1 MPCRASAKDADEELE
16 RWTPAVK
23 SPAGLLVLDKPKGW
37 TSHDA
42 VERVRGL
49 TRIRRVGHAGTLD
62 PLATGV
68 LVLLVGPATRLA
80 EFLLGHDKRYRA
92 TIRLGI
98 RTDTDDAEG
107 RILSERPVEVSRES
121 FEEALRAFVGEIL
134 QTPPAF
140 AAIRQG
146 GERLYEKAR
155 RGEAVAPPPRRVRI
169 DELRLLEWNPPW
181 ATIEVACSAGTYIR
195 ALARDIGEQLGCGAH
210 LTELRRLASGPFTL
224 AEAIPWEILEAAA
237 RAGDWLRYL
246 RPMEDALPDWA
257 PITPAPG
264 ILNQL
269 RHGQPIPVEALPH
282 PGPRLRVHRPDGTL
296 LALLERH
303 GERWQPVRVF
313 PEDP

>member
-1 MPCRASAKDADEELE
+1 MKA
-16 RWTPAVK
+16 
-23 SPAGLLVLDKPKGW
+23 PAGLLVLDKPKGW
-37 TSHDA
+37 TSHDV
-42 VERVRGL
+42 VERARKVTRVR
-49 TRIRRVGHAGTLD
+49 RIGHAGTLD

-68 LVLLVGPATRLA
+68 LVLLVGHATRLA

-121 FEEALRAFVGEIL
+121 LEETLRSFVGEIL

-140 AAIRQG
+140 SAIRQG

-155 RGEAVAPPPRRVRI
+155 RGEAVAPPPRWVRI
-169 DELRLLEWNPPW
+169 DELRLVEWNPPW

-195 ALARDIGEQLGCGAH
+195 ALARDIGERLGCGAH

-224 AEAIPWEILEAAA
+224 ADAIPWELLEAAA
-237 RAGDWLRYL
+237 RAGGWLRYL
-246 RPMEDALPDWA
+246 RPMADALPDWE
-257 PITPAPG
+257 PITPSLE
-264 ILNQL
+264 ILSRLQ
-269 RHGQPIPVEALPH
+269 HGQPIPVEALPH

-296 LALLERH
+296 LALLERQ
-303 GERWQPVRVF
+303 GKRWQPVRVF

>member
-1 MPCRASAKDADEELE
+1 M
-16 RWTPAVK
+16 K

-80 EFLLGHDKRYRA
+80 EFLLGHDKRYWA

-169 DELRLLEWNPPW
+169 DELCLLEWNPPW

-195 ALARDIGEQLGCGAH
+195 ALARDIGEQIGCGAH

-224 AEAIPWEILEAAA
+224 AEAIPWEILEAAG
-237 RAGDWLRYL
+237 RAGDWPRYL
-246 RPMEDALPDWA
+246 RPVEDALPDWA
-257 PITPAPG
+257 PVTPAPG

-282 PGPRLRVHRPDGTL
+282 PGLRLRVHRPDGTL
-296 LALLERH
+296 LALLERY

>member
-1 MPCRASAKDADEELE
+1 MKA
-16 RWTPAVK
+16 
-23 SPAGLLVLDKPKGW
+23 PAGLLVLDKPKGW

-42 VERVRGL
+42 VERVRKV
-49 TRIRRVGHAGTLD
+49 TRIQRIGHAGTLD

-121 FEEALRAFVGEIL
+121 FEETLRSFVGEIT
-134 QTPPAF
+134 QIPPAF
-140 AAIRQG
+140 SAIRQG

-155 RGEAVAPPPRRVRI
+155 RGETVTPSPRRVRI
-169 DELRLLEWNPPW
+169 DALHLVEWNPPW

-210 LTELRRLASGPFTL
+210 LAELRRLASGPFTL
-224 AEAIPWEILEAAA
+224 ADAVPWETLEAAA
-237 RAGDWLRYL
+237 RSGEWLRYL
-246 RPMEDALPDWA
+246 RPMADALPDWP
-257 PITPAPG
+257 PITPAPE
-264 ILNQL
+264 ILNRL
-269 RHGQPIPVEALPH
+269 RHGQPIPVEALPD
-282 PGPRLRVHRPDGTL
+282 PGSRLRVHGPDGGGAGAAGAPGRA
-296 LALLERH
+296 LAAGAGVSR
-303 GERWQPVRVF
+303 RPVKATRR
-313 PEDP
+313 